1 MGQSKVKVAAIQM
14 RSDGD
19 MSANIAALEQMV
31 GEAAAQGAH
40 YVQTPE
46 NTGII
51 QNNRELY
58 RASLFDET
66 ADPVVRAA
74 GALAKRHALY
84 LHIGST
90 PIKLD
95 NGLIANRAFLF
106 GPDGEKITTYDKIHM
121 FDVDLDNGESWRESD
136 TISAGN
142 RAVIAE
148 LPFMKL
154 GFAIC
159 YDIRFPQLF
168 RAQAL
173 QGANVITAP
182 AAFTRQTGE
191 AHWHIL
197 QRARAIENGAF
208 LISAAQGGLHNG
220 KRETYG
226 HSIIVSP
233 WGEILAEADHDN
245 PAVIYADID
254 VADSAAARQKIPN
267 LKNAREFSLE
277 IVKPSDNG
285 GEAAKA

>member
-1 MGQSKVKVAAIQM
+1 MSMVKVAAVQM

-19 MSANIAALEQMV
+19 MSANIEALSRMV
-31 GEAAAQGAH
+31 GEAAAQGAQ

-51 QNNRELY
+51 QNDRALY
-58 RASLFDET
+58 RASLHAEQD
-66 ADPVVRAA
+66 DPVVREASV
-74 GALAKRHALY
+74 LAKRHGIY

-90 PIKLD
+90 PIKLES
-95 NGLIANRAFLF
+95 GLIANRAFVF
-106 GPDGEKITTYDKIHM
+106 APDGSKITTYDKIHM

-136 TISAGN
+136 TISAGD

-154 GFAIC
+154 GLAIC

-168 RAQAL
+168 QAQANA
-173 QGANVITAP
+173 GANVISAP
-182 AAFTRQTGE
+182 AAFTQQTGE

-220 KRETYG
+220 NRQTYG
-226 HSIIVSP
+226 HTIIVSP
-233 WGEILAEADHDN
+233 WGKVLAEADHDN

-254 VADSAAARQKIPN
+254 VADSAAARNKIPN
-267 LKNAREFSLE
+267 LKNAREFKLE
-277 IVKPSDNG
+277 TIIAE
-285 GEAAKA
+285 GETIKV

>member
-1 MGQSKVKVAAIQM
+1 MPELNHSFKAAAIQM
-14 RSDGD
+14 RSNGD
-19 MSANIAALEQMV
+19 MTANIEALSQMV
-31 GEAAAQGAH
+31 ADAAKNGAQ

-51 QNNRELY
+51 QNDRALY
-58 RASLFDET
+58 RASLHGEQD
-66 ADPVVRAA
+66 DPVVREAA
-74 GALAKRHALY
+74 ILAKRHGIY

-90 PIKLD
+90 PINVD
-95 NGLIANRAFLF
+95 GGLIANRAFLF
-106 GPDGEKITTYDKIHM
+106 GPDGLKITTYDKIHM
-121 FDVDLDNGESWRESD
+121 FDVDLSNGESWRESD
-136 TISAGN
+136 TISAGD
-142 RAVIAE
+142 RAVVAD

-220 KRETYG
+220 NRETYG
-226 HSIIVSP
+226 HTLIVSP
-233 WGEILAEADHDN
+233 WGKILAEADHDN

-254 VADSAAARQKIPN
+254 VRESDVARTMIPN
-267 LKNAREFSLE
+267 LKNAREFKLE
-277 IVKPSDNG
+277 TIQAG
-285 GEAAKA
+285 GEAVKA

>member
-1 MGQSKVKVAAIQM
+1 MVKVAAVQM

-19 MSANIAALEQMV
+19 MSANITALERMV
-31 GEAAAQGAH
+31 GEAAAQGAQ

-51 QNNRELY
+51 QNDRALY
-58 RASLFDET
+58 RASLHAEQD
-66 ADPVVRAA
+66 DPVVKAA
-74 GALAKRHALY
+74 AALAKRHGIY

-95 NGLIANRAFLF
+95 NGLIANRAFVF
-106 GPDGEKITTYDKIHM
+106 APDGSKITTYDKIHM

-136 TISAGN
+136 TISAGD
-142 RAVIAE
+142 RAVVAE

-154 GFAIC
+154 GLAIC

-168 RAQAL
+168 QAQANA
-173 QGANVITAP
+173 GANVISAP

-220 KRETYG
+220 NRQTYG

-233 WGEILAEADHDN
+233 WGKVLAEADHDD
-245 PAVIYADID
+245 PAVIYAEID
-254 VADSAAARQKIPN
+254 VADSTAARNKIPN
-267 LKNAREFSLE
+267 LKNAREFKLE
-277 IVKPSDNG
+277 TIG
-285 GEAAKA
+285 GGTDKA

>member
-1 MGQSKVKVAAIQM
+1 
-14 RSDGD
+14 
-19 MSANIAALEQMV
+19 MSANITALERMV
-31 GEAAAQGAH
+31 GEAAAQGAQ

-51 QNNRELY
+51 QNDRALY
-58 RASLFDET
+58 RASLHAEQD
-66 ADPVVRAA
+66 DPVVKAA
-74 GALAKRHALY
+74 GLLAKRHGIY

-95 NGLIANRAFLF
+95 NGLIANRAFVF
-106 GPDGEKITTYDKIHM
+106 APDGSKITTYDKIHM

-136 TISAGN
+136 TISAGD
-142 RAVIAE
+142 RAVVAE

-154 GFAIC
+154 GLAIC

-168 RAQAL
+168 QAQANA
-173 QGANVITAP
+173 GANVISAP

-220 KRETYG
+220 NRQTYG

-233 WGEILAEADHDN
+233 WGKVLAEADHDD
-245 PAVIYADID
+245 PAVIYAEID
-254 VADSAAARQKIPN
+254 VADSTAARNKIPN
-267 LKNAREFSLE
+267 LKNARAFKLE
-277 IVKPSDNG
+277 TIG
-285 GEAAKA
+285 GGTDKA

>member
-1 MGQSKVKVAAIQM
+1 MVKVAAVQM

-19 MSANIAALEQMV
+19 MSANIAALERMV
-31 GEAAAQGAH
+31 GEAAAEGAQ

-51 QNNRELY
+51 QNDRVLY
-58 RASLFDET
+58 RASLHAEQD
-66 ADPVVRAA
+66 DPVVKAA
-74 GALAKRHALY
+74 EALAKRHGIY

-95 NGLIANRAFLF
+95 NGLIANRAFVF
-106 GPDGEKITTYDKIHM
+106 APDGSKITTYDKIHM

-142 RAVIAE
+142 RAVVAE

-154 GFAIC
+154 GLAIC

-168 RAQAL
+168 QAQANA
-173 QGANVITAP
+173 GANVISAP

-191 AHWHIL
+191 AHWHIM

-220 KRETYG
+220 NRETYG
-226 HSIIVSP
+226 HTIIVSP
-233 WGEILAEADHDN
+233 WGKILAEADHDN
-245 PAVIYADID
+245 PAVIYAEVD
-254 VADSAAARQKIPN
+254 VADSAAARNKIPN
-267 LKNAREFSLE
+267 LKNAREFQLE
-277 IVKPSDNG
+277 TIG
-285 GEAAKA
+285 GGADKA

>member
-1 MGQSKVKVAAIQM
+1 MVKVAAVQM

-19 MSANIAALEQMV
+19 MSANIEALSRMV
-31 GEAAAQGAH
+31 GEAAAQGAQ

-51 QNNRELY
+51 QNDRALY
-58 RASLFDET
+58 RASLHAEQD
-66 ADPVVRAA
+66 DPVVREASV
-74 GALAKRHALY
+74 LAKRHGIH

-90 PIKLD
+90 PIKLES
-95 NGLIANRAFLF
+95 GLIANRAFVF
-106 GPDGEKITTYDKIHM
+106 APDGSKITTYDKIHM

-136 TISAGN
+136 TISAGD
-142 RAVIAE
+142 RAVVAE

-154 GFAIC
+154 GLAIC

-168 RAQAL
+168 QAQANA
-173 QGANVITAP
+173 GANVISAP

-197 QRARAIENGAF
+197 QQARAIENGAF

-220 KRETYG
+220 NRQTYG
-226 HSIIVSP
+226 HTIIISP
-233 WGEILAEADHDN
+233 WGKVLAEADHDN

-254 VADSAAARQKIPN
+254 VADSAAARNKIPN
-267 LKNAREFSLE
+267 LKNAREFKLE
-277 IVKPSDNG
+277 TIVAE
-285 GEAAKA
+285 GETIKA

>member
-1 MGQSKVKVAAIQM
+1 MVKVAAVQM

-19 MSANIAALEQMV
+19 MSANIETLSRMV
-31 GEAAAQGAH
+31 GEAAAQGAQ

-51 QNNRELY
+51 QNDRALY
-58 RASLFDET
+58 RASLHAEQD
-66 ADPVVRAA
+66 DPVVREAS
-74 GALAKRHALY
+74 ALARRHGIH

-90 PIKLD
+90 PIKLES
-95 NGLIANRAFLF
+95 GLIANRAFVF
-106 GPDGEKITTYDKIHM
+106 APDGSKITTYDKIHM

-136 TISAGN
+136 TISAGD
-142 RAVIAE
+142 RAVVAE

-154 GFAIC
+154 GLAIC

-168 RAQAL
+168 QAQANA
-173 QGANVITAP
+173 GANVISAP
-182 AAFTRQTGE
+182 AAFTQQTGE

-220 KRETYG
+220 NRQTYG
-226 HSIIVSP
+226 HTIIVSP
-233 WGEILAEADHDN
+233 WGKVLAEADHDN

-254 VADSAAARQKIPN
+254 VADSAAARNKIPN
-267 LKNAREFSLE
+267 LKNAREFKLE
-277 IVKPSDNG
+277 TIVAE
-285 GEAAKA
+285 GETIKA

>member
-1 MGQSKVKVAAIQM
+1 MVKVAAVQM

-19 MSANIAALEQMV
+19 MSANITALERMV
-31 GEAAAQGAH
+31 GEAAAQGAQ

-51 QNNRELY
+51 QNDRALY
-58 RASLFDET
+58 RASLHAEQD
-66 ADPVVRAA
+66 DPVVKAA
-74 GALAKRHALY
+74 AALAKRHGIY

-95 NGLIANRAFLF
+95 NGLIANRAFVF
-106 GPDGEKITTYDKIHM
+106 APDGSKITTYDKIHM

-136 TISAGN
+136 TISAGD
-142 RAVIAE
+142 RAVVAE

-154 GFAIC
+154 GLAIC

-168 RAQAL
+168 QAQANA
-173 QGANVITAP
+173 GANVISAP

-220 KRETYG
+220 NRQTYG

-233 WGEILAEADHDN
+233 WGKVLAEADHDD
-245 PAVIYADID
+245 PAVIYAEID
-254 VADSAAARQKIPN
+254 VADSTAAHNKIPN
-267 LKNAREFSLE
+267 LKNAREFKLE
-277 IVKPSDNG
+277 TIG
-285 GEAAKA
+285 GGTDKA

>member
-1 MGQSKVKVAAIQM
+1 MVKVAAVQM

-19 MSANIAALEQMV
+19 MSANITALERMV
-31 GEAAAQGAH
+31 GEAATQGAQ

-51 QNNRELY
+51 QNDRALY
-58 RASLFDET
+58 RASLHAEQD
-66 ADPVVRAA
+66 DPVVKAA
-74 GALAKRHALY
+74 AALAKRHGIY

-95 NGLIANRAFLF
+95 NGLIANRAFVF
-106 GPDGEKITTYDKIHM
+106 APDGSKITTYDKIHM

-136 TISAGN
+136 TISAGD
-142 RAVIAE
+142 RAVVAE

-154 GFAIC
+154 GLAIC

-168 RAQAL
+168 QAQANA
-173 QGANVITAP
+173 GANVISAP

-220 KRETYG
+220 NRQTYG

-233 WGEILAEADHDN
+233 WGKVLAEADHDD
-245 PAVIYADID
+245 PAVIYAEID
-254 VADSAAARQKIPN
+254 VADSTAARNKIPN
-267 LKNAREFSLE
+267 LKNAREFKLE
-277 IVKPSDNG
+277 TIG
-285 GEAAKA
+285 GGTDKA

>member
-1 MGQSKVKVAAIQM
+1 MVKVAAVQM

-19 MSANIAALEQMV
+19 MSANITALERMV
-31 GEAAAQGAH
+31 GEAAAQGAQ

-51 QNNRELY
+51 QNDRALY
-58 RASLFDET
+58 RASLHAEQD
-66 ADPVVRAA
+66 DPVVKAA
-74 GALAKRHALY
+74 GLLAKRHGIY

-95 NGLIANRAFLF
+95 NGLIANRAFVF
-106 GPDGEKITTYDKIHM
+106 APDGSKITTYDKIHM

-136 TISAGN
+136 TISAGD
-142 RAVIAE
+142 RAVVAE

-154 GFAIC
+154 GLAIC

-168 RAQAL
+168 QAQANA
-173 QGANVITAP
+173 GANVISAP

-220 KRETYG
+220 NRQTYG

-233 WGEILAEADHDN
+233 WGKVLAEADHDD
-245 PAVIYADID
+245 PAVIYAEID
-254 VADSAAARQKIPN
+254 VADSTAARNKIPN
-267 LKNAREFSLE
+267 LKNAREFKLE
-277 IVKPSDNG
+277 IIG
-285 GEAAKA
+285 GGTDKA

>member
-1 MGQSKVKVAAIQM
+1 MVKVAAVQM

-19 MSANIAALEQMV
+19 MSANIEALSRMV
-31 GEAAAQGAH
+31 GEAAAQGAQ

-51 QNNRELY
+51 QNDRALY
-58 RASLFDET
+58 RASLYAEQD
-66 ADPVVRAA
+66 DPVVREASV
-74 GALAKRHALY
+74 LAKRHGIY

-90 PIKLD
+90 PIKLES
-95 NGLIANRAFLF
+95 GLIANRAFVF
-106 GPDGEKITTYDKIHM
+106 APDGSKITTYDKIHM

-136 TISAGN
+136 TISAGD

-154 GFAIC
+154 GLAIC

-168 RAQAL
+168 QAQANA
-173 QGANVITAP
+173 GANVISAP
-182 AAFTRQTGE
+182 AAFTQQTGE

-220 KRETYG
+220 NRQTYG
-226 HSIIVSP
+226 HTIIVSP
-233 WGEILAEADHDN
+233 WGKVLAEADHDN

-254 VADSAAARQKIPN
+254 VADSAAARNKIPN
-267 LKNAREFSLE
+267 LKNAREFKLE
-277 IVKPSDNG
+277 TIIAE
-285 GEAAKA
+285 GETIKA

>member
-1 MGQSKVKVAAIQM
+1 MVKVAAVQM

-19 MSANIAALEQMV
+19 MSANIEALSRMV
-31 GEAAAQGAH
+31 GEAAAQGAQ

-51 QNNRELY
+51 QNDRALY
-58 RASLFDET
+58 RASLHAEQD
-66 ADPVVRAA
+66 DPVVREASV
-74 GALAKRHALY
+74 LAKRHGIY

-90 PIKLD
+90 PIKLES
-95 NGLIANRAFLF
+95 GLIANRAFVF
-106 GPDGEKITTYDKIHM
+106 APDGSKITTYDKIHM

-136 TISAGN
+136 TISAGD

-154 GFAIC
+154 GLAIC

-168 RAQAL
+168 QAQANA
-173 QGANVITAP
+173 GANVISAP
-182 AAFTRQTGE
+182 AAFTQQTGE

-220 KRETYG
+220 NRQTYG
-226 HSIIVSP
+226 HTIIVSP
-233 WGEILAEADHDN
+233 WGKVLAEADHDN

-254 VADSAAARQKIPN
+254 VADSAAARNKIPN
-267 LKNAREFSLE
+267 LKNAREFKLE
-277 IVKPSDNG
+277 TIIAE
-285 GEAAKA
+285 GETIKA

>member
-1 MGQSKVKVAAIQM
+1 MVKVAAVQM

-19 MSANIAALEQMV
+19 MSANIEALSRMV
-31 GEAAAQGAH
+31 GEAAAQGAQ

-51 QNNRELY
+51 QNDRALY
-58 RASLFDET
+58 RASLHAEQD
-66 ADPVVRAA
+66 DPVVREASV
-74 GALAKRHALY
+74 LAKRHGIY

-90 PIKLD
+90 PIKLES
-95 NGLIANRAFLF
+95 GLIANRAFVF
-106 GPDGEKITTYDKIHM
+106 APDGSKITTYDKIHM

-136 TISAGN
+136 TISAGD
-142 RAVIAE
+142 RAVVAE

-154 GFAIC
+154 GLAIC

-168 RAQAL
+168 QAQANA
-173 QGANVITAP
+173 GANVISAP

-220 KRETYG
+220 NRQTYG
-226 HSIIVSP
+226 HTIIVSP
-233 WGEILAEADHDN
+233 WGKVLAEADHDN

-254 VADSAAARQKIPN
+254 VADSAAARNKIPN
-267 LKNAREFSLE
+267 LKNAREFKLE
-277 IVKPSDNG
+277 TIVAE
-285 GEAAKA
+285 GETIKA

>member
-1 MGQSKVKVAAIQM
+1 MVKVAAVQM

-19 MSANIAALEQMV
+19 MSANITALERMV
-31 GEAAAQGAH
+31 GEAAAQGAQ

-51 QNNRELY
+51 QNDRALY
-58 RASLFDET
+58 RASLHAEQD
-66 ADPVVRAA
+66 DPVVKAA
-74 GALAKRHALY
+74 AALAKRHGIY

-95 NGLIANRAFLF
+95 NGLIANRAFVF
-106 GPDGEKITTYDKIHM
+106 APDGSKITTYDKIHM

-136 TISAGN
+136 TISAGD
-142 RAVIAE
+142 RAVVAE

-154 GFAIC
+154 GLAIC

-168 RAQAL
+168 QAQANA
-173 QGANVITAP
+173 GANVISAP

-220 KRETYG
+220 NRQTYG

-233 WGEILAEADHDN
+233 WGKVLAEADHDD
-245 PAVIYADID
+245 PTVIYAEID
-254 VADSAAARQKIPN
+254 VADSTAARNKIPN
-267 LKNAREFSLE
+267 LKNAREFKLE
-277 IVKPSDNG
+277 TIG
-285 GEAAKA
+285 GGTDKA

>member
-1 MGQSKVKVAAIQM
+1 MPVNNTTFKAAAIQM
-14 RSDGD
+14 RSNGD
-19 MSANIAALEQMV
+19 MSANIEALSQMV
-31 GEAAAQGAH
+31 GEAAAKGAD

-51 QNNRELY
+51 QNDRALY
-58 RASLFDET
+58 RASLHGEQD
-66 ADPVVRAA
+66 DPVVREAA
-74 GALAKRHALY
+74 LLAKRYGIY

-90 PIKLD
+90 PI
-95 NGLIANRAFLF
+95 NVEGGLIANRAFLF
-106 GPDGEKITTYDKIHM
+106 GPDGSKITTYDKIHM

-136 TISAGN
+136 TISAGE

-173 QGANVITAP
+173 SGAHVITAP

-220 KRETYG
+220 NRETYG
-226 HSIIVSP
+226 HSLIVSP
-233 WGEILAEADHDN
+233 WGKILAEADHDN
-245 PAVIYADID
+245 PAVIYADIN
-254 VADSAAARQKIPN
+254 VAESAAARNMIPN
-267 LKNAREFSLE
+267 LKNAREFKLE
-277 IVKPSDNG
+277 TINAG
-285 GEAAKA
+285 GVAAKL

>member
-1 MGQSKVKVAAIQM
+1 MVKVAAVQM

-19 MSANIAALEQMV
+19 MSANIAALERMV

-51 QNNRELY
+51 QNDRTLY
-58 RASLFDET
+58 RASLHAEQD
-66 ADPVVRAA
+66 DPVVKAA
-74 GALAKRHALY
+74 GLLAKRHGIY

-95 NGLIANRAFLF
+95 NGLIANRAFIF
-106 GPDGEKITTYDKIHM
+106 APDGSQITTYDKIHM

-136 TISAGN
+136 TISAGD
-142 RAVIAE
+142 RAVVAE

-154 GFAIC
+154 GLAIC

-168 RAQAL
+168 QAQANA
-173 QGANVITAP
+173 GANVISAP

-220 KRETYG
+220 NRQTYG

-233 WGEILAEADHDN
+233 WGKVLAEADHDN
-245 PAVIYADID
+245 PAVIYAEID
-254 VADSAAARQKIPN
+254 VADSTAARNKIPN
-267 LKNAREFSLE
+267 LKNAREFKLE
-277 IVKPSDNG
+277 IIG
-285 GEAAKA
+285 GGADKA

>member
-1 MGQSKVKVAAIQM
+1 MVKVAAVQM

-19 MSANIAALEQMV
+19 MSANITALERMV
-31 GEAAAQGAH
+31 GEAAAEGAQ

-51 QNNRELY
+51 QNDRALY
-58 RASLFDET
+58 RASLHAEQD
-66 ADPVVRAA
+66 DSVVKAA
-74 GALAKRHALY
+74 GLLAKRHGIY

-95 NGLIANRAFLF
+95 NGLIANRAFVF
-106 GPDGEKITTYDKIHM
+106 APDGSKITTYDKIHM

-136 TISAGN
+136 TISAGD
-142 RAVIAE
+142 RAVVAE

-154 GFAIC
+154 GLAIC

-168 RAQAL
+168 QAQAL
-173 QGANVITAP
+173 AGANVISAP

-220 KRETYG
+220 NRETYG
-226 HSIIVSP
+226 HTIIVSP
-233 WGEILAEADHDN
+233 WGKILAEADHDN
-245 PAVIYADID
+245 PAVIYAEID
-254 VADSAAARQKIPN
+254 VADSAAARNKIPN
-267 LKNAREFSLE
+267 LKNAREFKLE
-277 IVKPSDNG
+277 TIG
-285 GEAAKA
+285 GGADKA

>member
-1 MGQSKVKVAAIQM
+1 MSMVKVAAVQM

-19 MSANIAALEQMV
+19 MSANITALERMV
-31 GEAAAQGAH
+31 GEAAAQGAQ

-51 QNNRELY
+51 QNDRALY
-58 RASLFDET
+58 RASLHAEQD
-66 ADPVVRAA
+66 DPVVKAA
-74 GALAKRHALY
+74 GLLAKRHGIY

-95 NGLIANRAFLF
+95 NGLIANRAFVF
-106 GPDGEKITTYDKIHM
+106 APDGSKITTYDKIHM

-136 TISAGN
+136 TISAGD
-142 RAVIAE
+142 RAVVAE

-154 GFAIC
+154 GLAIC

-168 RAQAL
+168 QAQANA
-173 QGANVITAP
+173 GANVISAP

-220 KRETYG
+220 NRQTYG

-233 WGEILAEADHDN
+233 WGKVLAEADHDD
-245 PAVIYADID
+245 PAVIYAEID
-254 VADSAAARQKIPN
+254 VADSTAARNKIPN
-267 LKNAREFSLE
+267 LKNAREFKLE
-277 IVKPSDNG
+277 TIG
-285 GEAAKA
+285 GGTDKA

>member
-1 MGQSKVKVAAIQM
+1 MVKVAAVQM

-19 MSANIAALEQMV
+19 MSANITALERMV
-31 GEAAAQGAH
+31 GEAAAQGAQ

-51 QNNRELY
+51 QNDRALY
-58 RASLFDET
+58 RASLHAEQD
-66 ADPVVRAA
+66 DPVVKAA
-74 GALAKRHALY
+74 GLLAKRHGIY

-95 NGLIANRAFLF
+95 NGLIANRAFVF
-106 GPDGEKITTYDKIHM
+106 APDGSKITTYDKIHM

-136 TISAGN
+136 TISAGD
-142 RAVIAE
+142 RAVVAE

-154 GFAIC
+154 GLAIC

-168 RAQAL
+168 QAQANA
-173 QGANVITAP
+173 GANVISAP

-220 KRETYG
+220 NRQTYG

-233 WGEILAEADHDN
+233 WGKVLAEADHDD
-245 PAVIYADID
+245 PAVIYAEID
-254 VADSAAARQKIPN
+254 VADSTAARNKIPN
-267 LKNAREFSLE
+267 LKNAREFKLE
-277 IVKPSDNG
+277 TIG
-285 GEAAKA
+285 GGTDKA

>member
-1 MGQSKVKVAAIQM
+1 MVKVAAVQM

-19 MSANIAALEQMV
+19 MSANIEALSRMI
-31 GEAAAQGAH
+31 GEAAAQGAQ

-51 QNNRELY
+51 QNDRALY
-58 RASLFDET
+58 RASLYAEQD
-66 ADPVVRAA
+66 DPVVREASV
-74 GALAKRHALY
+74 LAKRHGIY

-90 PIKLD
+90 PIKLES
-95 NGLIANRAFLF
+95 GLIANRAFVF
-106 GPDGEKITTYDKIHM
+106 APDGSKITTYDKIHM

-136 TISAGN
+136 TISAGD

-154 GFAIC
+154 GLAIC

-168 RAQAL
+168 QAQANA
-173 QGANVITAP
+173 GANVISAP
-182 AAFTRQTGE
+182 AAFTQQTGE

-220 KRETYG
+220 NRQTYG
-226 HSIIVSP
+226 HTIIVSP
-233 WGEILAEADHDN
+233 WGKVLAEADHDN

-254 VADSAAARQKIPN
+254 VGDSAAARNKIPN
-267 LKNAREFSLE
+267 LKNAREFKLE
-277 IVKPSDNG
+277 TIIAE
-285 GEAAKA
+285 GETIRS

>member
-1 MGQSKVKVAAIQM
+1 MVKVAAVQM

-19 MSANIAALEQMV
+19 MSANITALERMV
-31 GEAAAQGAH
+31 GEAAAQGAQ

-51 QNNRELY
+51 QNDRALY
-58 RASLFDET
+58 RASLHAEQD
-66 ADPVVRAA
+66 DPVVKAA
-74 GALAKRHALY
+74 AALAKRHGIY

-95 NGLIANRAFLF
+95 NGLIANRAFVF
-106 GPDGEKITTYDKIHM
+106 APDGSKITTYDKIHM

-136 TISAGN
+136 TISAGD
-142 RAVIAE
+142 RAVVAE

-154 GFAIC
+154 GLAIC

-168 RAQAL
+168 QAQANA
-173 QGANVITAP
+173 GANVISAP

-220 KRETYG
+220 NRQTYG

-233 WGEILAEADHDN
+233 WGKVLAEADHDE
-245 PAVIYADID
+245 PAVIYAEID
-254 VADSAAARQKIPN
+254 VADSTAARNKIPN
-267 LKNAREFSLE
+267 LKNAREFKLE
-277 IVKPSDNG
+277 IIG
-285 GEAAKA
+285 GGTDKA

>member
-1 MGQSKVKVAAIQM
+1 MSQFKAAAIQM
-14 RSDGD
+14 RSVGD
-19 MSANIAALEQMV
+19 IATNVATLTQMV

-51 QNNRELY
+51 QNDRALY
-58 RASLFDET
+58 RASLTGEQDD
-66 ADPVVRAA
+66 AVVREAA
-74 GALAKRHALY
+74 ILAKRHGIY

-90 PIKLD
+90 PVTVAS
-95 NGLIANRAFLF
+95 GLVANRAYLF
-106 GPDGEKITTYDKIHM
+106 GPDGTKITSYDKIHM

-136 TISAGN
+136 TISAGD
-142 RAVIAE
+142 RAVVAD
-148 LPFMKL
+148 LPFAKL
-154 GFAIC
+154 GFGIC

-173 QGANVITAP
+173 AGANVITAP

-220 KRETYG
+220 NRSTYG

-233 WGEILAEADHDN
+233 WGKILAEADHDN
-245 PAVIYADID
+245 PAIIYADID
-254 VADSAAARQKIPN
+254 VAESTAARLKIPN
-267 LKNAREFSLE
+267 LKNAREFPLE
-277 IVKPSDNG
+277 LVD
-285 GEAAKA
+285 AKSATGTQ

>member
-1 MGQSKVKVAAIQM
+1 MVKVAAVQM
-14 RSDGD
+14 RSNGD
-19 MSANIAALEQMV
+19 MSANITALERMV
-31 GEAAAQGAH
+31 GEAAAQGAQ

-51 QNNRELY
+51 QNDRALY
-58 RASLFDET
+58 RASLHAEQD
-66 ADPVVRAA
+66 DPVVKAA
-74 GALAKRHALY
+74 AALAKRHGIY

-95 NGLIANRAFLF
+95 NGLIANRAFVF
-106 GPDGEKITTYDKIHM
+106 APDGSKITTYDKIHM

-136 TISAGN
+136 TISAGD
-142 RAVIAE
+142 RAVVAE

-154 GFAIC
+154 GLAIC

-168 RAQAL
+168 QAQANA
-173 QGANVITAP
+173 GANVISAP

-220 KRETYG
+220 NRQTYG

-233 WGEILAEADHDN
+233 WGKVLAEADHDD
-245 PAVIYADID
+245 PAVIYAEID
-254 VADSAAARQKIPN
+254 VADSTAARNKIPN
-267 LKNAREFSLE
+267 LKNAREFKLE
-277 IVKPSDNG
+277 TIG
-285 GEAAKA
+285 GGTDKA

>member
-1 MGQSKVKVAAIQM
+1 MVKVAAVQM

-19 MSANIAALEQMV
+19 MSANITALERMV
-31 GEAAAQGAH
+31 GEAATQGAQ

-51 QNNRELY
+51 QNDRALY
-58 RASLFDET
+58 RASLHAEQD
-66 ADPVVRAA
+66 DPVVKAA
-74 GALAKRHALY
+74 AALAKRHGIY

-95 NGLIANRAFLF
+95 NGLIANRAFVF
-106 GPDGEKITTYDKIHM
+106 APDGSKITTYDKIHM

-136 TISAGN
+136 TISAGD
-142 RAVIAE
+142 RAVVAE

-154 GFAIC
+154 GLAIC

-168 RAQAL
+168 QAQANA
-173 QGANVITAP
+173 GANVISAP

-220 KRETYG
+220 NRQTYG

-233 WGEILAEADHDN
+233 WGKVLAEADHDD
-245 PAVIYADID
+245 PAVIYAEID
-254 VADSAAARQKIPN
+254 VADSTAARNKIPN
-267 LKNAREFSLE
+267 LKNAREFKLE
-277 IVKPSDNG
+277 AIG
-285 GEAAKA
+285 GGTDKA